1 MRETYQSR
9 QRVPAASCCL
19 ALSLLLA
26 AAACQAAD
34 SAPPSPPGSAKGQPP
49 GPPPEAIA
57 ACQGKA
63 VGATASFTGRNGET
77 ISGSCQYTG
86 SSQSQSGSSQV
97 LALRPDR
104 MPAPPQ
110 GQQR

>member
-1 MRETYQSR
+1 MREEPSF
-9 QRVPAASCCL
+9 QRGPAASRWL
-19 ALSLLLA
+19 ALGLLLA
-26 AAACQAAD
+26 AAVCQAAD
-34 SAPPSPPGSAKGQPP
+34 SAPPSPPAGAKGQPP

-86 SSQSQSGSSQV
+86 NTQSQSGSSQV

-104 MPAPPQ
+104 MPSPPQ

>member
-1 MRETYQSR
+1 MREEPSFQRSPGASR
-9 QRVPAASCCL
+9 WL
-19 ALSLLLA
+19 ALGLLLA
-26 AAACQAAD
+26 ASVCQAAD
-34 SAPPSPPGSAKGQPP
+34 SAPPSPPGGAKGQPP

-86 SSQSQSGSSQV
+86 NSQV